1 MIVDF
6 NYYEDTYKGNKIPQD
21 EDFKRIEVQA
31 SNKVKMYIMNRD
43 YTNWC
48 GKDYTE
54 QVKLATCSVADILY
68 ETEQIQNII
77 DSVIKGGQDKI
88 ITSEKVADYSK
99 SYGTATFKELQ
110 EEVSRTIVNKK
121 IQDEINEYL
130 WYTGLMNRGVGVVR

>member
-6 NYYEDTYKGNKIPQD
+6 NYYEDTYKGNKIPQE
-21 EDFKRIEVQA
+21 EDFERIEIQA
-31 SNKVKMYIMNRD
+31 INKVKMYIMNRD

-68 ETEQIQNII
+68 ETEQIQNTI
-77 DSVIKGGQDKI
+77 DSAIKGGQNKI

-110 EEVSRTIVNKK
+110 EEVSKTNVNKK
-121 IQDEINEYL
+121 IQAEVNEYL